1 LGFFAIYVEEE
12 RFWGEMVYL
21 DSPLYPIGAFFC
33 VGEWLKNAPIAHCTY
48 QKKKTMGESHS
59 PQKNA
64 PMRYSGRAIHQ
75 WAFTNMGI
83 NNPQSEALWKR
94 IPLYL
99 MWYIWRERK

>member
-48 QKKKTMGESHS
+48 QKKKKNNGGEPFTTEKRTNEIQWESYSPMGF
-59 PQKNA
+59 
-64 PMRYSGRAIHQ
+64 HQ
-75 WAFTNMGI
+75 HGH
-83 NNPQSEALWKR
+83 Q
-94 IPLYL
+94 
-99 MWYIWRERK
+99 